1 MLIETHRRIARAI
14 AKTLNLTER
23 EAKLLEA
30 GSVAPDQW
38 ENFPHHSEKET
49 SIARRILEARR
60 RFIHGDD
67 ECYHDLGVA
76 LHYIE
81 DKWTT
86 RLRPMDKHTQ
96 WEASINEQFIID
108 DRELREEISKTV
120 LPTKVEQNYLKL
132 LDDMAKD
139 IAGQVLDWRS
149 IRVPTYR
156 RSSTNKMRAGYF
168 RGSSYYSAVARAR
181 RRSSDD
187 SQIGQIARPTIVPSG
202 TSEYGAKVINYALQD
217 RPTAWS
223 SPAIDLN
230 FAYRVCLRVARTTLS
245 LEEDKDDWTPA

>member
-1 MLIETHRRIARAI
+1 MLIETHRRIAREI
-14 AKTLNLTER
+14 AQTLNLTER
-23 EAKLLEA
+23 EARLLEA

-38 ENFPHHSEKET
+38 ENYPHHSEKET
-49 SIARRILEARR
+49 SIAKRILEARS

-67 ECYHDLGVA
+67 ECYHDIGIA

-86 RLRPMDKHTQ
+86 RLRPMDKHGQ
-96 WEASINEQFIID
+96 WEASINEQLIID
-108 DRELREEISKTV
+108 DREFREEISRAV
-120 LPTKVEQNYLKL
+120 LPTKAEQNYLKL

-139 IAGQVLDWRS
+139 IAAPVLDWRN
-149 IRVPTYR
+149 IRAPTHR
-156 RSSTNKMRAGYF
+156 PSWARKMRIGYF
-168 RGSSYYSAVARAR
+168 RGGSYYSAVARAR

-187 SQIGQIARPTIVPSG
+187 SQITHTDKPTVVPCG
-202 TSEYGAKVINYALQD
+202 TTEYGANVINYALQH

-230 FAYRVCLRVARTTLS
+230 FAYRVCLRVARTILS
-245 LEEDKDDWTPA
+245 LDDDKDDWTPA

>member
-1 MLIETHRRIARAI
+1 MLIETHRRIAREI

-23 EAKLLEA
+23 EAELLEA

-60 RFIHGDD
+60 RFIDGDD

-76 LHYIE
+76 FHYIE
-81 DKWTT
+81 DRWTT
-86 RLRPMDKHTQ
+86 RLRPLDKHGQ
-96 WEASINEQFIID
+96 WEASINEQLIID
-108 DRELREEISKTV
+108 DRELRDEISKTV

-139 IAGQVLDWRS
+139 IAATVLDWRS
-149 IRVPTYR
+149 IRVPINR
-156 RSSTNKMRAGYF
+156 PSWARKMRIGYF
-168 RGSSYYSAVARAR
+168 RGGSYYSAVARAR

-187 SQIGQIARPTIVPSG
+187 SLVGQIARPTVFPRG
-202 TSEYGAKVINYALQD
+202 TSEYGAIVINYALQS
-217 RPTAWS
+217 RPSTWS
-223 SPAIDLN
+223 SPTIDLN
-230 FAYRVCLRVARTTLS
+230 FAYRVCLRVARTTMS
-245 LEEDKDDWTPA
+245 LEEDKKDWTLA

>member
-1 MLIETHRRIARAI
+1 MLIETHRRIAREI

-23 EAKLLEA
+23 EARLLEA

-60 RFIHGDD
+60 RFVHSDD
-67 ECYHDLGVA
+67 ECYHDLGIA

-86 RLRPMDKHTQ
+86 RLRPMDKHGQ
-96 WEASINEQFIID
+96 WEASINEQLIID
-108 DRELREEISKTV
+108 DRAFREEIGRTI

-132 LDDMAKD
+132 LDDMAEN
-139 IAGQVLDWRS
+139 IAAAVLDWRN
-149 IRVPTYR
+149 IRAPTHR
-156 RSSTNKMRAGYF
+156 PRWTRKMRVGYS
-168 RGSSYYSAVARAR
+168 RGGSYYSAVARAR

-187 SQIGQIARPTIVPSG
+187 SQIGEIVKPTVVPCG
-202 TSEYGAKVINYALQD
+202 TTEYGTRVINYALQD